1 VLKKGQRCVVLLPDS
16 VRNYMSKFLNDD
28 WMWRQGF
35 VDEEHNIGVGEKSH
49 ERDWWARRTVGDLGI
64 PVSRL
69 QLRLIGSTSARDFL
83 LLQTPVTATPDVTC
97 NEAVDILQS
106 LGYDQLPVVGE
117 DNTILGVVTE
127 GNLTSRL
134 MSGRVKPSDPVTKAL
149 YPQFRQVTTSTPLNE
164 LARMFDKDHFAVV
177 VQTQKTYKSGKGTI
191 EKTLI
196 VGIVTR
202 IDLLHF
208 ITSHEATVAGV
219 AGDKTAFTPTSGTTG
234 GVMTPK
240 NAEA

>member
-69 QLRLIGSTSARDFL
+69 QLRLTGSTSARDFL

-134 MSGRVKPSDPVTKAL
+134 MSGRVKPSDPCNESSLPAIPSSNDFYTTQRACKNVRQGSLRSGCTDTKDI
-149 YPQFRQVTTSTPLNE
+149 QIWQR
-164 LARMFDKDHFAVV
+164 H
-177 VQTQKTYKSGKGTI
+177 
-191 EKTLI
+191 
-196 VGIVTR
+196 
-202 IDLLHF
+202 H
-208 ITSHEATVAGV
+208 
-219 AGDKTAFTPTSGTTG
+219 
-234 GVMTPK
+234 
-240 NAEA
+240 